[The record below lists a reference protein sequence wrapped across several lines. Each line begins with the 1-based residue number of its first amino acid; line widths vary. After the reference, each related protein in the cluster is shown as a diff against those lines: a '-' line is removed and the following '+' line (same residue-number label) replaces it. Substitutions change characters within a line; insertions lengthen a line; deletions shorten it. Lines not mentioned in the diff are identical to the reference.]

1 MNTIFADMLN
11 EGWLVI
17 YMDDILIF
25 LSNPEVH
32 KEHTRRVIQRLGD
45 NDLYLKPEKCYFDVP
60 EVEFLGL
67 ILKPG
72 QLAMDPVKVEG
83 VTHWPV
89 PQNVKEVQSFVGFAN
104 FYQRFIHHFSEQV

>member
-11 EGWLVI
+11 EGWLAI

-25 LSNPEVH
+25 SSDPEIY
-32 KEHTRRVIQRLGD
+32 KECTHQVLQHLQD
-45 NDLYLKPEKCYFDVP
+45 NDLYLKPEKCYFDVL

-83 VTHWPV
+83 VTRWPTL
-89 PQNVKEVQSFVGFAN
+89 QDVKEVRSFIGFAD
-104 FYQRFIHHFSEQV
+104 FYRRFIHHFSERV